1 MRLVLDSNVL
11 VAALGTRGMC
21 AELFERVLVA
31 HEYVIDAHIL
41 GEVERALRTKFRLPE
56 ARVEEAVTLLRTTGR
71 WIDAPRLA
79 APVSRDADDDAILA
93 LAKASG
99 SRMIVTGDDDLLVLH
114 PWADIA
120 IVRPRDFWPV
130 DRAGGR

>member
-11 VAALGTRGMC
+11 VTALGTRGMC

-31 HEYVIDAHIL
+31 HEYVIDASIL
-41 GEVERALRTKFRLPE
+41 GEVERALRTKFRLPD
-56 ARVEEAVTLLRTTGR
+56 ARVIEAIALLRGTGR
-71 WIDAPRLA
+71 WIEA
-79 APVSRDADDDAILA
+79 APLPAPISRDPDDDAILA

-99 SRMIVTGDDDLLVLH
+99 SRLIVTGDDDLLVLS
-114 PWADIA
+114 PWEDVE
-120 IVRPRDFWPV
+120 IVRPRDFWLT

>member
-31 HEYVIDAHIL
+31 HEYVIDANIL

-56 ARVEEAVTLLRTTGR
+56 PRVLEAVALLRGTGQ
-71 WIDAPRLA
+71 WVDAAPLP
-79 APVSRDADDDAILA
+79 APVSRDPDDDSILA

-99 SRMIVTGDDDLLVLH
+99 SRLIVTGGDDRLLLNPRDDVE
-114 PWADIA
+114 
-120 IVRPRDFWPV
+120 IVRPRDFWPI
-130 DRAGGR
+130 DRAGRR

>member
-11 VAALGTRGMC
+11 VSALGTRGMC

-31 HEYVIDAHIL
+31 HEYAIDRHIL

-56 ARVEEAVTLLRTTGR
+56 ARVTEAVAFVRGTGR
-71 WIDAPRLA
+71 WVDAAPLP

-93 LAKASG
+93 LAKAGG
-99 SRMIVTGDDDLLVLH
+99 SRLIVTADDDLLVLN
-114 PWADIA
+114 PWEDVE
-120 IVRPRDFWPV
+120 IVRPRDFWPI